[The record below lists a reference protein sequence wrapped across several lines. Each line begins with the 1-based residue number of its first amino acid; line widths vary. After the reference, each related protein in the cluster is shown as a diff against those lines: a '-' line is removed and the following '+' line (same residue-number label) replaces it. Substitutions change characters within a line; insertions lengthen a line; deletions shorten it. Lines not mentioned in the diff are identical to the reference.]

1 MAQPPASPLLVDLY
15 ELTMGQA
22 YLDAGLAD
30 RQATSELFYRTLPP
44 GWGYLLACGLEFALG
59 YLEQLSFSDDEL
71 AYLESTGLFT
81 NPFLDH
87 LRGLRFTGTVRAMP
101 EGTLFFPGEPV
112 LEVTAPVIEAQLVET
127 VLLNELHFSSLIA
140 GKAARCV
147 DVAEGRSLVDFGLRR
162 AHGGEAGL
170 KAARAAFLAGFDAT
184 SNVLAGRR
192 YGIPTAGTM
201 AHSFVESF
209 TSEEA
214 AFRAYARSYPN
225 HSILLVDTYD
235 TREGIR
241 RAVEVGRE
249 LAAHGSRLTGVRLD
263 SGDLVELSR
272 AARALLDEAGFEDA
286 VVFVSGGLDE
296 RDIAALLAAGAP
308 IAGFGIGTRMVVSA
322 DAPYLDMAYKLVE
335 FGGRPTMKLSTG
347 KATLPGQKQVW
358 RVAADEDLAFDVVER
373 EGAPGPDGAEP
384 LLAEVMRD
392 GRRLVTDS
400 LERARERAA
409 AQRERLPT
417 EHRRLDA
424 APYEVRTGPA
434 LRALAD
440 EVRATAGRVSA
451 DRARP
456 RTTLEPEGR
465 RPREG

>member
-1 MAQPPASPLLVDLY
+1 MARSATSPLLVDLY

-22 YLDAGLAD
+22 YFDAGLAD
-30 RQATSELFYRTLPP
+30 RQATSDLFYRTLPA
-44 GWGYLLACGLEFALG
+44 GWGYLLAGGLEFALA
-59 YLEQLSFSDDEL
+59 YLEELSFADDEV

-81 NPFLDH
+81 PPFLDH
-87 LRGLRFTGTVRAMP
+87 LRALRFTGTVRAMP
-101 EGTLFFPGEPV
+101 EGTLLFPGEPA

-127 VLLNELHFSSLIA
+127 VLLNELHLSSLIA

-147 DVAEGRSLVDFGLRR
+147 DVAEGQMLVDFGLRR

-184 SNVLAGRR
+184 SNVLAGRE

-209 TSEEA
+209 ASEET

-235 TREGIR
+235 TRQGIR
-241 RAVEVGRE
+241 RAVETGRE
-249 LAAHGSRLTGVRLD
+249 LATRGSRLTGMRLD
-263 SGDLVELSR
+263 SGDLVDLSLE
-272 AARALLDEAGFEDA
+272 ARALLDEAGFEDA
-286 VVFVSGGLDE
+286 LVFASGGLDE
-296 RDIAALLAAGAP
+296 RDVAALLEAGAP
-308 IAGFGIGTRMVVSA
+308 IGGFGIGTKMVVSA

-347 KATLPGQKQVW
+347 KATLPGRKQVW
-358 RVAADEDLAFDVVER
+358 RVIADEHFAFDVVER

-384 LLAEVMRD
+384 LLAEVMRG
-392 GRRLVTDS
+392 GRHLGADTLQD
-400 LERARERAA
+400 ARERAA
-409 AQRERLPT
+409 AQRERLPS

-424 APYEVRTGPA
+424 TPYDVRIGPE

-440 EVRATAGRVSA
+440 EVRATAGSGAGSGGQRRV
-451 DRARP
+451 
-456 RTTLEPEGR
+456 
-465 RPREG
+465 